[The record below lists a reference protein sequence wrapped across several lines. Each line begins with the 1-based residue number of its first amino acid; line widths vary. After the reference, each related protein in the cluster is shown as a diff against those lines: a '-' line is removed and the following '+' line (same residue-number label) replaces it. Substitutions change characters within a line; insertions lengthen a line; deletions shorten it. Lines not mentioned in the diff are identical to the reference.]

1 MSAPRAIDLS
11 PAEASRLIQK
21 ELEQARNGVEAQDL
35 DAVLDGFVH
44 ALGLALQLGPAL
56 TEQVLVAALE
66 TAKEFAEQPHPE
78 GLSALGPALVDL
90 VRQVRGASALPST
103 PIMDAW
109 ATVASDIGS
118 LIGQVGL
125 VVTLAPEH
133 RAGLIEN
140 ARRHAYLLD
149 EVTGKLFDL
158 TPWIDQL
165 QQAPE
170 APRGR

>member
-1 MSAPRAIDLS
+1 MTTPKPIDLS
-11 PAEASRLIQK
+11 PVEASRRIQK

-56 TEQVLVAALE
+56 TEQVLVAALDTARE
-66 TAKEFAEQPHPE
+66 YAKEPYPE
-78 GLSALGPALVDL
+78 GLSALGPVLVDL

-109 ATVASDIGS
+109 ATVTSDIGS

-125 VVTLAPEH
+125 VLALAPEH
-133 RAGLIEN
+133 RAGLIGN
-140 ARRHAYLLD
+140 ARSHALLLD
-149 EVTGKLFDL
+149 EVTGELFAL

-165 QQAPE
+165 QQAP
-170 APRGR
+170 